1 MYMVLHE
8 KTNFYKKKN
17 DRLFSPNEKIYW
29 YLNSAFGNSL
39 KLLIDGIPGNMNSN

>member
-8 KTNFYKKKN
+8 KTKFLSKN

-39 KLLIDGIPGNMNSN
+39 KLLIDVIPAW